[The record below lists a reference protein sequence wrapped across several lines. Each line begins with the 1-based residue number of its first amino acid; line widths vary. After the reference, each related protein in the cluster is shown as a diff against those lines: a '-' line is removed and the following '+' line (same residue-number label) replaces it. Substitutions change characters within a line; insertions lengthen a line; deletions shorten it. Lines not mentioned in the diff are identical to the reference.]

1 MTPEID
7 RIVLKALAREPERRY
22 ATAAEMARDLEHA
35 LYGFKPTPS
44 VADLAVWMHRI
55 WAAAPPTPEEVTESD
70 ISDPVEDP
78 KVITLV
84 APPSEPEAVAA
95 APLAAAEVSE
105 PERATG
111 ERHLA
116 SPLSSTTPPSE
127 ERKSRTALWVALI
140 ALALGAAGFAAW
152 RFVAPSSGEG
162 AVQAAAVTGTPARQ
176 TAAPPTPAPQPAVT
190 TDSASVPG
198 DGFPE
203 VEIAPAISP
212 DDVDLEVRRRLEAER
227 VRLERLRQQELARS
241 QQQSAPQPQASKTT
255 TQAPPATPAPV
266 TQTVAPEPKSPP
278 PPEPS
283 PAETATV
290 EEAVVTTTRPAAPV
304 YRAGDLVPQGTP
316 GLVDPSLISL
326 RKVNYPPMAKAR
338 KVQGIVVVRA
348 LVTET
353 GRVAQVEILRSPSPD
368 FGIAAAARDAVEGA
382 KFTPATFEGQ
392 AVRTWKTLTVPF
404 TL

>member
-1 MTPEID
+1 
-7 RIVLKALAREPERRY
+7 
-22 ATAAEMARDLEHA
+22 
-35 LYGFKPTPS
+35 
-44 VADLAVWMHRI
+44 
-55 WAAAPPTPEEVTESD
+55 
-70 ISDPVEDP
+70 
-78 KVITLV
+78 
-84 APPSEPEAVAA
+84 
-95 APLAAAEVSE
+95 
-105 PERATG
+105 
-111 ERHLA
+111 
-116 SPLSSTTPPSE
+116 
-127 ERKSRTALWVALI
+127 
-140 ALALGAAGFAAW
+140 
-152 RFVAPSSGEG
+152 SSGEG

-241 QQQSAPQPQASKTT
+241 QQQSAPQPQAPRTT
-255 TQAPPATPAPV
+255 TQAPPATPEPL

-283 PAETATV
+283 PAETATA
-290 EEAVVTTTRPAAPV
+290 EEAVATTTRPAAPV

-382 KFTPATFEGQ
+382 KFTPATYEGKP
-392 AVRTWKTLTVPF
+392 VRTWKTLTVPF
-404 TL
+404 AL